1 MHLIDDDDSFDEE
14 TGGFDFVMGSKL
26 PENQEEPKKPQPKPA
41 KGKPKKQ
48 LPPKLI
54 PRNRFEKPEAPA
66 RKRL

>member
-41 KGKPKKQ
+41 KWKPKK
-48 LPPKLI
+48 
-54 PRNRFEKPEAPA
+54 
-66 RKRL
+66 